1 MLHSRV
7 AARHTDDL
15 VVPASLVGHP
25 EHPDRPAVDQTAGKS
40 RLLDQH
46 QRVERITVLAEGLL
60 DEAVVR
66 RVPGRGKEH
75 PVQPD
80 PVGAVIHLV
89 LVALP
94 FRDLDRDVEMHL
106 SSSRSRADG
115 TQRLPSALV
124 SPKRRQPVRRAPCI
138 RKMTNLGGRGVRAS
152 RSILLASLAALV
164 MVVAVGAVAVRHNRD
179 AQRTTAR
186 SAAVRSPAAVPA
198 PSPPPLLLPEVTDGH
213 PAPTPAGLAAALAPP
228 LADPALGSHVAAT
241 VVDAVG
247 AGPLLDQRADEPMA
261 PASTAKLVTAAAALL
276 ILGPD
281 TRLVT
286 RVVAGATS
294 EELVLVGGGDPTL
307 VDARPPPGYPPAPS
321 VGNLAAAVAG
331 AGVTRVSRVVVDA
344 GLFAEPRTAPGWRP
358 MYVALGNVAPVT
370 ALMVDGGRSRP
381 DRDPRDPDPDLLAGR
396 ALLAAL
402 GQRGVAVSGATV
414 ARGSALPQSRELAA
428 VSSAPVPALVER
440 MLRTSDNDVAEALT
454 RHIALRLGAPAK
466 VAGAPSRRAMWR
478 VNASATSLSLVRS
491 IRSTRA
497 GTGAEETA
505 ASSRDCGRALPRATV
520 APLTATPRWPRSASS
535 ARPASRS
542 GSGSRGSR
550 SGRLRPPST
559 ISAVTGATLP
569 RATYMGR
576 HPGAVRGSANRPAST
591 TTRLTRVTPAP
602 ATTRVTS
609 RVSGPRMSRAAAA
622 VTSFAVEAGA
632 IGSSARWSSNGPAP
646 TASTTVAATC
656 EPRAGSASGGARAA
670 ANPAGVGAGWPSV
683 TSGSSSGGGL
693 GAGTAAGERTAADRA
708 VVRCASRLWRTATAP
723 TATTTTRAARLAS
736 RMDRD
741 ARTPRP
747 PRFVI
752 LRMHGAR
759 RTGWRRFGDTN
770 ADGKRCVPSARDRE
784 ELRCISTSR
793 SRSRKGSATSTRWI
807 TAPTGSGWTGCS
819 LPRPGTRRTT
829 ASSRRPSARTVIRST
844 RWCWSRSRPFPA
856 V

>member
-80 PVGAVIHLV
+80 PVGVVIHLV

-94 FRDLDRDVEMHL
+94 LRDLDRDVEMHL
-106 SSSRSRADG
+106 SSFRSRADG
-115 TQRLPSALV
+115 MQRLPSALV

-152 RSILLASLAALV
+152 RPILPASLAALV
-164 MVVAVGAVAVRHNRD
+164 VVVAVGAVAVRHNRD

-286 RVVAGATS
+286 RV
-294 EELVLVGGGDPTL
+294 
-307 VDARPPPGYPPAPS
+307 
-321 VGNLAAAVAG
+321 VAG

-454 RHIALRLGAPAK
+454 RHIALRLGAPATF
-466 VAGAPSRRAMWR
+466 AGGVEAIRRA
-478 VNASATSLSLVRS
+478 
-491 IRSTRA
+491 
-497 GTGAEETA
+497 
-505 ASSRDCGRALPRATV
+505 V
-520 APLTATPRWPRSASS
+520 APLGV
-535 ARPASRS
+535 PAGAVALVD
-542 GSGSRGSR
+542 GSGLSRDDRLAPSTVVR
-550 SGRLRPPST
+550 LLVLAAAPDHPELRPLL
-559 ISAVTGATLP
+559 TGLP
-569 RATYMGR
+569 
-576 HPGAVRGSANRPAST
+576 V
-591 TTRLTRVTPAP
+591 
-602 ATTRVTS
+602 
-609 RVSGPRMSRAAAA
+609 
-622 VTSFAVEAGA
+622 AGF
-632 IGSSARWSSNGPAP
+632 
-646 TASTTVAATC
+646 
-656 EPRAGSASGGARAA
+656 
-670 ANPAGVGAGWPSV
+670 
-683 TSGSSSGGGL
+683 
-693 GAGTAAGERTAADRA
+693 AGTLADRF
-708 VVRCASRLWRTATAP
+708 R
-723 TATTTTRAARLAS
+723 
-736 RMDRD
+736 
-741 ARTPRP
+741 
-747 PRFVI
+747 
-752 LRMHGAR
+752 
-759 RTGWRRFGDTN
+759 
-770 ADGKRCVPSARDRE
+770 
-784 ELRCISTSR
+784 
-793 SRSRKGSATSTRWI
+793 
-807 TAPTGSGWTGCS
+807 
-819 LPRPGTRRTT
+819 
-829 ASSRRPSARTVIRST
+829 
-844 RWCWSRSRPFPA
+844 
-856 V
+856 

>member
-80 PVGAVIHLV
+80 PVGVVIHLV

-94 FRDLDRDVEMHL
+94 LRDLDRDVEMHL
-106 SSSRSRADG
+106 SSFRSRADG
-115 TQRLPSALV
+115 MQRLPSALV

-152 RSILLASLAALV
+152 RPILPASLAALV
-164 MVVAVGAVAVRHNRD
+164 VVVAVGAVAVRHNRD

-228 LADPALGSHVAAT
+228 LADPA
-241 VVDAVG
+241 
-247 AGPLLDQRADEPMA
+247 
-261 PASTAKLVTAAAALL
+261 
-276 ILGPD
+276 
-281 TRLVT
+281 
-286 RVVAGATS
+286 
-294 EELVLVGGGDPTL
+294 
-307 VDARPPPGYPPAPS
+307 
-321 VGNLAAAVAG
+321 
-331 AGVTRVSRVVVDA
+331 
-344 GLFAEPRTAPGWRP
+344 
-358 MYVALGNVAPVT
+358 
-370 ALMVDGGRSRP
+370 
-381 DRDPRDPDPDLLAGR
+381 
-396 ALLAAL
+396 
-402 GQRGVAVSGATV
+402 
-414 ARGSALPQSRELAA
+414 
-428 VSSAPVPALVER
+428 
-440 MLRTSDNDVAEALT
+440 
-454 RHIALRLGAPAK
+454 
-466 VAGAPSRRAMWR
+466 
-478 VNASATSLSLVRS
+478 
-491 IRSTRA
+491 
-497 GTGAEETA
+497 
-505 ASSRDCGRALPRATV
+505 
-520 APLTATPRWPRSASS
+520 
-535 ARPASRS
+535 
-542 GSGSRGSR
+542 
-550 SGRLRPPST
+550 
-559 ISAVTGATLP
+559 
-569 RATYMGR
+569 
-576 HPGAVRGSANRPAST
+576 
-591 TTRLTRVTPAP
+591 
-602 ATTRVTS
+602 
-609 RVSGPRMSRAAAA
+609 
-622 VTSFAVEAGA
+622 
-632 IGSSARWSSNGPAP
+632 
-646 TASTTVAATC
+646 
-656 EPRAGSASGGARAA
+656 
-670 ANPAGVGAGWPSV
+670 GVGAGWPSV

-723 TATTTTRAARLAS
+723 TATTTTRAARLAG
-736 RMDRD
+736 RMGRD

-770 ADGKRCVPSARDRE
+770 ADGKRCMPSARDRK

-793 SRSRKGSATSTRWI
+793 SRSRRGSATSTRWI
-807 TAPTGSGWTGCS
+807 TTPTGSGWTGCS

>member
-1 MLHSRV
+1 M
-7 AARHTDDL
+7 
-15 VVPASLVGHP
+15 
-25 EHPDRPAVDQTAGKS
+25 
-40 RLLDQH
+40 
-46 QRVERITVLAEGLL
+46 
-60 DEAVVR
+60 
-66 RVPGRGKEH
+66 
-75 PVQPD
+75 
-80 PVGAVIHLV
+80 
-89 LVALP
+89 
-94 FRDLDRDVEMHL
+94 
-106 SSSRSRADG
+106 
-115 TQRLPSALV
+115 
-124 SPKRRQPVRRAPCI
+124 
-138 RKMTNLGGRGVRAS
+138 RAS

-358 MYVALGNVAPVT
+358 RYVALGNVAPVT

-414 ARGSALPQSRELAA
+414 ARGSAPPQSRELAA

-454 RHIALRLGAPAK
+454 RHIALRLGAPATF
-466 VAGAPSRRAMWR
+466 AGGVDAIRRA
-478 VNASATSLSLVRS
+478 
-491 IRSTRA
+491 
-497 GTGAEETA
+497 
-505 ASSRDCGRALPRATV
+505 V
-520 APLTATPRWPRSASS
+520 APLGV
-535 ARPASRS
+535 PAGAVALVD
-542 GSGSRGSR
+542 GSGLSRDDRLAPSTVVRLLVLAAAPDHPELRPLLTGLPVAGFAGTLADRFRTGPSAPAAGVVR
-550 SGRLRPPST
+550 AKTGTLEDVSALAGVVVDADGRLLAFNIT
-559 ISAVTGATLP
+559 ADAVPVG
-569 RATYMGR
+569 
-576 HPGAVRGSANRPAST
+576 
-591 TTRLTRVTPAP
+591 
-602 ATTRVTS
+602 
-609 RVSGPRMSRAAAA
+609 RVSPAEAA
-622 VTSFAVEAGA
+622 
-632 IGSSARWSSNGPAP
+632 
-646 TASTTVAATC
+646 
-656 EPRAGSASGGARAA
+656 
-670 ANPAGVGAGWPSV
+670 
-683 TSGSSSGGGL
+683 L
-693 GAGTAAGERTAADRA
+693 DRTAA
-708 VVRCASRLWRTATAP
+708 V
-723 TATTTTRAARLAS
+723 LA
-736 RMDRD
+736 
-741 ARTPRP
+741 
-747 PRFVI
+747 
-752 LRMHGAR
+752 
-759 RTGWRRFGDTN
+759 
-770 ADGKRCVPSARDRE
+770 
-784 ELRCISTSR
+784 
-793 SRSRKGSATSTRWI
+793 
-807 TAPTGSGWTGCS
+807 GCGC
-819 LPRPGTRRTT
+819 RGGPG
-829 ASSRRPSARTVIRST
+829 
-844 RWCWSRSRPFPA
+844 
-856 V
+856 

>member
-80 PVGAVIHLV
+80 PVGVVIHLV

-94 FRDLDRDVEMHL
+94 LRDLDRDVEMHL
-106 SSSRSRADG
+106 SSFRSRADG
-115 TQRLPSALV
+115 MQRLPSALV

-152 RSILLASLAALV
+152 RPILPASLAALV
-164 MVVAVGAVAVRHNRD
+164 VVVAVGAVAVRHNRD

-247 AGPLLDQRADEPMA
+247 AGP
-261 PASTAKLVTAAAALL
+261 
-276 ILGPD
+276 
-281 TRLVT
+281 
-286 RVVAGATS
+286 
-294 EELVLVGGGDPTL
+294 
-307 VDARPPPGYPPAPS
+307 PPGYPPAPS
-321 VGNLAAAVAG
+321 LGNRAAAGAG

-454 RHIALRLGAPAK
+454 RHIALRLGAPATF
-466 VAGAPSRRAMWR
+466 AGGVEAIRRA
-478 VNASATSLSLVRS
+478 
-491 IRSTRA
+491 
-497 GTGAEETA
+497 
-505 ASSRDCGRALPRATV
+505 V
-520 APLTATPRWPRSASS
+520 APLGV
-535 ARPASRS
+535 PAGAVALVD
-542 GSGSRGSR
+542 GSGLSRDDRLAPSTVVRLLVLAAAPDHPELRPLLTGLPVAGFAGTLADRFRTGPSAPAAGVVR
-550 SGRLRPPST
+550 AKTGTLEDVSALAGVVVDADGRLLAFNIT
-559 ISAVTGATLP
+559 ADAVPVG
-569 RATYMGR
+569 
-576 HPGAVRGSANRPAST
+576 
-591 TTRLTRVTPAP
+591 
-602 ATTRVTS
+602 
-609 RVSGPRMSRAAAA
+609 RVSPAEAA
-622 VTSFAVEAGA
+622 
-632 IGSSARWSSNGPAP
+632 
-646 TASTTVAATC
+646 
-656 EPRAGSASGGARAA
+656 
-670 ANPAGVGAGWPSV
+670 
-683 TSGSSSGGGL
+683 L
-693 GAGTAAGERTAADRA
+693 DRTAA
-708 VVRCASRLWRTATAP
+708 V
-723 TATTTTRAARLAS
+723 LA
-736 RMDRD
+736 
-741 ARTPRP
+741 
-747 PRFVI
+747 
-752 LRMHGAR
+752 
-759 RTGWRRFGDTN
+759 
-770 ADGKRCVPSARDRE
+770 
-784 ELRCISTSR
+784 
-793 SRSRKGSATSTRWI
+793 
-807 TAPTGSGWTGCS
+807 GCGC
-819 LPRPGTRRTT
+819 R
-829 ASSRRPSARTVIRST
+829 
-844 RWCWSRSRPFPA
+844 
-856 V
+856 